1 MTLCGD
7 LLAECWDKLVD
18 LCAEYGIDMT
28 AVSYTHLIIN
38 AIYQACGARVR
49 HLPARP
55 EKVLAALKK

>member
-28 AVSYTHLIIN
+28 EPDDAPGPFPAAGH
-38 AIYQACGARVR
+38 GER
-49 HLPARP
+49 LPRL
-55 EKVLAALKK
+55 LAAHSRRICA